1 METPTELA
9 RMIRFALDE
18 LGRENGHHTFEDLC
32 RELAQA
38 RLVSNVIPA
47 TGPVA
52 GGGDQGR
59 DFETFRTYLSGSLR
73 FSRGFIG
80 LASPDTVVFACT
92 LQREDVQGKIKDD
105 LTSICT
111 QGTPV
116 QAVYFMCTEPVKVS
130 VRHDLQAWAAAKF
143 GVALEVLDGVAIAR
157 LLADHETFWIAG
169 TYLHLP
175 TDLSPAPP
183 PARPGA
189 PGVVSAPAR

>member
-1 METPTELA
+1 M
-9 RMIRFALDE
+9 
-18 LGRENGHHTFEDLC
+18 
-32 RELAQA
+32 
-38 RLVSNVIPA
+38 VSNLLPA

-80 LASPDTVVFACT
+80 LASADTVVFACT

-116 QAVYFMCTEPVKVS
+116 QAVYFLCTEPVKVS
-130 VRHDLQAWAAAKF
+130 IRHDLQAWATAKF
-143 GVALEVLDGVAIAR
+143 GVALEVLDGRGDRASACRSRDILDCPDV
-157 LLADHETFWIAG
+157 
-169 TYLHLP
+169 
-175 TDLSPAPP
+175 PP
-183 PARPGA
+183 PACRPCPVASAREAGGA
-189 PGVVSAPAR
+189 RMVSARCAMTGGKETGRSRTSRR